1 MYKQTEWKDHV
12 TQYPNR
18 RKITDNGDG
27 TQDVEKAQGEI
38 IQQGTAQSATNF
50 NNEENGIQDAT
61 IAAQILG
68 FGNLHQQ
75 RQNDEHMGR
84 IDAAF
89 DAEILGE
96 TKTVTLT
103 NTAAYPFNSTVDNPV
118 TVALANTRKNL
129 YYTVEATVAD
139 HSGEVGEIHITDK
152 ALNGFKVSF
161 DGSGKSVTLTLRVKG
176 GMT

>member
-18 RKITDNGDG
+18 RVITENGDG
-27 TQDVEKAQGEI
+27 TKTVEKAQGEI

-61 IAAQILG
+61 IATQILG

-75 RQNDEHMGR
+75 RQNEQHQ
-84 IDAAF
+84 AAT
-89 DAEILGE
+89 DAEVLGE
-96 TKTVTLT
+96 TKTVTLA
-103 NTAAYPFNSTVDNPV
+103 NTAAYPFNSTVDTPV
-118 TVALANTRKNL
+118 TVALSTTRKNL

-139 HSGEVGEIHITDK
+139 HAGEVGNIHITNK

-161 DGSGKSVTLTLRVKG
+161 DGSGKNVTLTLRIKG